1 MDAGLTLEDLQH
13 AIDRVVGNYLEGMRL
28 YRPPV
33 DWVDLAQSISGI
45 RTEVSEEA
53 TGLGRKRAASQ
64 GKLLLGESLRE
75 ESRQRLAAQTIAHS
89 LIPQVGEALGVETGE
104 KLPSVWVRI
113 LVERLMV
120 PPAWFREVWRE
131 IEGNLAK
138 ALDRFEGTPIDLV
151 AQRLLDSPE
160 PTVLSIVDH
169 GALVLRASNGP
180 RPGKTLWPL
189 EKECLAYVANFSR
202 TRRMS
207 QGGMTVWCWPIHKS
221 DWKKEILRTVVS
233 EDGDAPG
240 LDMWPEIA
248 G

>member
-13 AIDRVVGNYLEGMRL
+13 AIDRVVGNYLEGMRI

-45 RTEVSEEA
+45 RTEVRDEA

-89 LIPQVGEALGVETGE
+89 LIPQVGEALGAETGE
-104 KLPSVWVRI
+104 KLPSAWVRI

-120 PPAWFREVWRE
+120 PPGWFREVWRE
-131 IEGNLAK
+131 VEGNLSK

-169 GALVLRASNGP
+169 GALVHRASNGP
-180 RPGKTLWPL
+180 RLGKTLWPL

-202 TRRMS
+202 ARRMS

-233 EDGDAPG
+233 EDGDGPG
-240 LDMWPEIA
+240 LDI
-248 G
+248 